1 MVQFKNRYM
10 VMEVFIDPNREFG
23 GHEPIVI
30 SHFNLAK
37 AIKDSILLNFGECS
51 LALLLCSFQ
60 VKYVNPVTKVCV
72 IRTSHEDH
80 KKIWTA
86 ITMVRSV
93 GKCPIT
99 FNILDLSGSI
109 RTCKAAAMKCDEE
122 KFEAYKLASSGCVK
136 PEITHTIESCFEKL
150 KNLES

>member
-10 VMEVFIDPNREFG
+10 VMEVFIDPNRELG

-51 LALLLCSFQ
+51 LTLSLCSFQ
-60 VKYVNPVTKVCV
+60 
-72 IRTSHEDH
+72 
-80 KKIWTA
+80 KIWTA
-86 ITMVRSV
+86 ITLVRSV

-99 FNILDLSGSI
+99 FNLLDL
-109 RTCKAAAMKCDEE
+109 M
-122 KFEAYKLASSGCVK
+122 KFEAYKLSSGGCVK
-136 PEITHTIESCFEKL
+136 PEITHIVESCFEKL

>member
-10 VMEVFIDPNREFG
+10 VMEVFIDPNRDLG
-23 GHEPIVI
+23 GSEPIVI
-30 SHFNLAK
+30 SQFNLTK

-51 LALLLCSFQ
+51 LALSLRSFQ

-72 IRTSHEDH
+72 IRTSRDDHE
-80 KKIWTA
+80 KIWAA
-86 ITMVRSV
+86 ITMVRSI

-99 FNILDLSGSI
+99 FNLLDLSGCI
-109 RTCKAAAMKCDEE
+109 RACKAAALKCDEA
-122 KFEAYKLASSGCVK
+122 KFETYKLASGGSVK
-136 PEITHTIESCFEKL
+136 PEIIHSVESCFEKL